1 MKFGTQIE
9 IRQKLMLVS
18 QNAFQNRQLFRS
30 ETSGG
35 SSPDSGGSSPNSGGS
50 SPDSGGPSPNTSSF
64 LLLLLSDWNCYGV
77 VVVGRVV
84 VAVDVEVVAVVV
96 IVVVVI
102 VVVAVVV
109 V

>member
-1 MKFGTQIE
+1 
-9 IRQKLMLVS
+9 MLVS

-35 SSPDSGGSSPNSGGS
+35 SSP
-50 SPDSGGPSPNTSSF
+50 NTSSF
-64 LLLLLSDWNCYGV
+64 LLLLSDWNCYGV

>member
-1 MKFGTQIE
+1 VKFGTQIE
-9 IRQKLMLVS
+9 IRQKLVLVS

-35 SSPDSGGSSPNSGGS
+35 S
-50 SPDSGGPSPNTSSF
+50 SPNTSSF